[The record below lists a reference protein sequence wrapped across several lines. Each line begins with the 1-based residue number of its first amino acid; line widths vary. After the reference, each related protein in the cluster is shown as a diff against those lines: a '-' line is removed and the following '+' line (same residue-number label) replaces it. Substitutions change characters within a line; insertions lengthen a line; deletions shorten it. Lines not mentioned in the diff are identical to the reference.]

1 MKLRTLVP
9 LAVLAVLTACAT
21 VRNPVSGE
29 VERTVMDERSELRAG
44 QQAHQEVLK
53 EYRALANPVAQ
64 AYVDGIGQKLAR
76 ASHRANLEWH
86 FTVLDSPQVNA
97 FALPGGYVYI
107 TRGILAY
114 LDSEAELAGVL
125 GHEIGHVTARH
136 ASQRATRQQ
145 AAGVGVLLA
154 NVLGAVLESK
164 GVSGAADFSSQASQL
179 AAAGYI
185 AAYSREQESQADRL
199 GADYLARN
207 HYASARMVDVIRALK
222 QQEQFAADQAREE
235 GRPPP
240 AGGGWLASHPSNDQR
255 LHDIEQVARQTAN
268 GAAAPDADG
277 RERYLKAIGGIP
289 FGESREE
296 GLTRDQQFFH
306 PLLGFALTAPPDW
319 RLRNGSE
326 ALAIVERS
334 GEAAAIMRLVPAEAG
349 QNHEEILRKLFNPV
363 SGQATHSTVN
373 GFEATT
379 FVGLARSA
387 QGMQEVVRP

>member
-1 MKLRTLVP
+1 MNRRGA
-9 LAVLAVLTACAT
+9 LAVMATVVLAACAT

-53 EYRALANPVAQ
+53 EYRALANPVVQ

-86 FTVLDSPQVNA
+86 FTVLDSPEVNA

-164 GVSGAADFSSQASQL
+164 GVSGAADFSSQAAQL

-207 HYASARMVDVIRALK
+207 TMPRRGWSTSSGRSSSRSSLPPTRRGRKDARRQRGAT
-222 QQEQFAADQAREE
+222 
-235 GRPPP
+235 
-240 AGGGWLASHPSNDQR
+240 GWLPIPAMTSVCMISSRSRDR
-255 LHDIEQVARQTAN
+255 RQTALPRRKRM
-268 GAAAPDADG
+268 GAS
-277 RERYLKAIGGIP
+277 AI
-289 FGESREE
+289 
-296 GLTRDQQFFH
+296 
-306 PLLGFALTAPPDW
+306 
-319 RLRNGSE
+319 
-326 ALAIVERS
+326 
-334 GEAAAIMRLVPAEAG
+334 
-349 QNHEEILRKLFNPV
+349 
-363 SGQATHSTVN
+363 
-373 GFEATT
+373 
-379 FVGLARSA
+379 
-387 QGMQEVVRP
+387 